1 MIKFYYRPLRKRAP
15 PVNARRFMM
24 KAKKEKFR
32 FYITSAVII
41 VFIII
46 VFGESQLRPIIKH
59 AGVSALK
66 NELTML
72 LNQGVNET
80 LSEKNSVY
88 GDFVTVS
95 YTEKGEV
102 TAITSNTVYINKF
115 KAALSDNV
123 AKAVDRCG
131 DFVIIVPWGT
141 LFGSEIFSDRGLEL
155 TVESSTYGFAVA
167 DVYSSFESVGI
178 NQTLHK
184 IYVVVELKATAYIGN
199 YKITEAVKGK
209 IPVAETVIVGIVPD
223 GYYNRQ

>member
-1 MIKFYYRPLRKRAP
+1 MIKLYYKPFRKKTP
-15 PVNARRFMM
+15 PINARRFVL
-24 KAKKEKFR
+24 KAQKEKLR
-32 FYITSAVII
+32 FYITSAIII

-59 AGVSALK
+59 AGANALK

-80 LSEKNSVY
+80 LLEKNSVY
-88 GDFVTVS
+88 GDFITVS

-102 TAITSNTVYINKF
+102 TSIISNTVYINKF
-115 KAALSDNV
+115 KADLSDNV
-123 AKAVDRCG
+123 AKIVDRCG
-131 DFVIIVPWGT
+131 DFAIIVPWGT

-167 DVYSSFESVGI
+167 DIYSSFESVGI

-184 IYVVVELKATAYIGN
+184 IYVEVELKATAYIGN
-199 YKITEAVKGK
+199 YKITEQVKGK